1 MKKGDD
7 IMSNIVII
15 SGSPSKPSRSLAISA
30 YLEKRIKAEG
40 LNASTISVRDLP
52 AEDLL
57 FANFNSPKIQ
67 EVLAQI
73 EQAQAVIIVSPV
85 YKASYPGVLK
95 ALLDFIP
102 EKGFVDKVVLPVVT
116 GGTAAHLLT
125 LEYAI
130 KPIASVLGSQEIL
143 KGVYFVD
150 SQIGYHED
158 QVTFIDAE
166 IESRLQ
172 TSLNDLLSRLKVE
185 QLK

>member
-1 MKKGDD
+1 
-7 IMSNIVII
+7 MSNIVII

-85 YKASYPGVLK
+85 SSI
-95 ALLDFIP
+95 AL
-102 EKGFVDKVVLPVVT
+102 
-116 GGTAAHLLT
+116 
-125 LEYAI
+125 
-130 KPIASVLGSQEIL
+130 S
-143 KGVYFVD
+143 
-150 SQIGYHED
+150 
-158 QVTFIDAE
+158 
-166 IESRLQ
+166 
-172 TSLNDLLSRLKVE
+172 
-185 QLK
+185 